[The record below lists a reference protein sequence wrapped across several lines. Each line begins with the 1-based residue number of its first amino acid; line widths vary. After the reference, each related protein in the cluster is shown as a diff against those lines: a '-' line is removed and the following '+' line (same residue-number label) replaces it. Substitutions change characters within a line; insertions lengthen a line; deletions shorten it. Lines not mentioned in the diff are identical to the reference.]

1 MNDRISTYRIYRFE
15 TINKKNELFKRD
27 LLKKQFER
35 FQNKVLINVLECGLY
50 QRNSCEWDR
59 KFVATCGRCR
69 KLGDRCLK
77 ACNSFNIA
85 KENLFKNLVKEGKDY
100 LENFIKDF

>member
-50 QRNSCEWDR
+50 
-59 KFVATCGRCR
+59 
-69 KLGDRCLK
+69 
-77 ACNSFNIA
+77 
-85 KENLFKNLVKEGKDY
+85 
-100 LENFIKDF
+100 